1 MDTKT
6 CLLPFK
12 NSYPGLKGTE
22 QNVNRVYS
30 CNDKGINAL
39 GATQQPKTTD
49 CCVHIPKFKIA
60 QSKFKNA
67 SCVCVHLQTVKLWD
81 GSHLS
86 INTESTKQKTG
97 VGSVWHTEHKDSVLL
112 LEDWEGGTF
121 SKFYWNT
128 VRCSSVSCFSNCSR
142 PSWINGAQNR
152 PCTGFTDFIML
163 HHLSRID
170 DHCRSL
176 A

>member
-1 MDTKT
+1 MKNMLLNNDLHYRKKMIIRIIINGINMDTKT

-67 SCVCVHLQTVKLWD
+67 SCVCVHLQTVKL
-81 GSHLS
+81 
-86 INTESTKQKTG
+86 
-97 VGSVWHTEHKDSVLL
+97 
-112 LEDWEGGTF
+112 
-121 SKFYWNT
+121 
-128 VRCSSVSCFSNCSR
+128 
-142 PSWINGAQNR
+142 
-152 PCTGFTDFIML
+152 
-163 HHLSRID
+163 
-170 DHCRSL
+170 
-176 A
+176 